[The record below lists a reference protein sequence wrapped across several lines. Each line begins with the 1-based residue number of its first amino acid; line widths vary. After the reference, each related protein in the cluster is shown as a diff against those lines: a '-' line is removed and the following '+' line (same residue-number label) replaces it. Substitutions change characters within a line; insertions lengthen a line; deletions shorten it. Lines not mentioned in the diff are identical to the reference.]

1 MLGALTGVLEMGWTS
16 VLHKMSAFFPIINA
30 TGKVCSQSYLP
41 VPITQ
46 VPELGANDA
55 GQEGSNSALG
65 NKGFCDCPNPEV
77 NIVRCPIQIHELLG
91 QFGIA

>member
-1 MLGALTGVLEMGWTS
+1 MLGAVTGMLEMGWIS
-16 VLHKMSAFFPIINA
+16 VSHEMSAFFPIINA
-30 TGKVCSQSYLP
+30 MGKVSSQGYLP

-65 NKGFCDCPNPEV
+65 NKGLCNCPNPEV
-77 NIVRCPIQIHELLG
+77 NIVRGPIQFHELLG